1 MSVCENA
8 DDEKV
13 NIPLGRLY
21 HLQASR
27 NDKSQISV
35 IEEYGYISVI
45 ECVAGEERC
54 ISVSECVSVV
64 VFSSVQL
71 WCSVPF
77 GCAVQFGSGVVFSS
91 AA

>member
-1 MSVCENA
+1 MSVCKNA

-21 HLQASR
+21 HFQESR
-27 NDKSQISV
+27 NDESQISV
-35 IEEYGYISVI
+35 IEKYGYISVI

-54 ISVSECVSVV
+54 ISVSKWVSVV

-71 WCSVPF
+71 WCHNF
-77 GCAVQFGSGVVFSS
+77 KWELAEFTKNERLQKR
-91 AA
+91 